1 MAKTIQLAKADDVQ
15 VIDKDYVQ
23 FQLAR
28 LFNALA
34 DATDD
39 PATATDIIEKIAD
52 GIEADPEFSR
62 QILTP
67 ENIAKAY
74 ELKAKA
80 DKGSIK
86 LTDVEQAFPLLAQKI
101 PFWGIL
107 KSFKF

>member
-1 MAKTIQLAKADDVQ
+1 MATTIQLAKADDIQ

-52 GIEADPEFSR
+52 GIEADPAFSK

-80 DKGSIK
+80 DKGTIK

-101 PFWGIL
+101 PFWSLL
-107 KSFKF
+107 KTFKL